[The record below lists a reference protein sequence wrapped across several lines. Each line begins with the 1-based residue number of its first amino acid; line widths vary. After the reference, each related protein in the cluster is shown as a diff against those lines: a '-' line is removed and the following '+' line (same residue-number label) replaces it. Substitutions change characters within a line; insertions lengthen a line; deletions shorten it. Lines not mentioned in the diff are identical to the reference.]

1 MNPNLWKILTCPT
14 GSILQAP
21 ADDLGGGGADDGESD
36 DVETDDGEDD
46 DGEEADDD
54 ETEDGEEADDDETED
69 GESDEEEDEDDEDLG
84 TRARKRIGKL
94 VKERNSANAE
104 VKRLK
109 GELENAQRLS
119 GDDGRAI
126 LAAATRT
133 GILPG
138 LMTKDE
144 AQAFESIE
152 RYPKVIETYQD
163 WLDEHGPDDEFG
175 YGDDA
180 MTYGAVKKRVRRLS
194 AELEQL
200 RDEYGDR
207 QKDLRKKVRKIFELG
222 MKAYRKGDEVDGEG
236 ENPKGKK
243 PKGKQKPSVPPH
255 GRKPIAKGGKSK
267 AKWGEVTDSDSFARM
282 IASQQKGD

>member
-1 MNPNLWKILTCPT
+1 MDPNLLKKLGITY
-14 GSILQAP
+14 QAP
-21 ADDLGGGGADDGESD
+21 ADELGGGGGGTDDVSNTDDDGSEGEDGEESDDGE
-36 DVETDDGEDD
+36 DGEDD
-46 DGEEADDD
+46 DDDAEDVDEEDEDD
-54 ETEDGEEADDDETED
+54 G
-69 GESDEEEDEDDEDLG
+69 EEEDEDDEELG
-84 TRARKRIGKL
+84 ARAQKRIGKL

-119 GDDGRAI
+119 GDDGKAI

-144 AQAFESIE
+144 AEAFTSIE
-152 RYPKVIETYQD
+152 RYPRVIETYQD

-175 YGDDA
+175 SGDDA

-194 AELEQL
+194 AELEEL
-200 RDEYGDR
+200 REEYGDR

-222 MKAYRKGDEVDGEG
+222 MKAYRKGDEIDENEG
-236 ENPKGKK
+236 KPKGKK
-243 PKGKQKPSVPPH
+243 PKGTQKPSVPPH

-267 AKWGEVTDSDSFARM
+267 TKWGEVSGNDSFVRM
-282 IASQQKGD
+282 IASQQKGN